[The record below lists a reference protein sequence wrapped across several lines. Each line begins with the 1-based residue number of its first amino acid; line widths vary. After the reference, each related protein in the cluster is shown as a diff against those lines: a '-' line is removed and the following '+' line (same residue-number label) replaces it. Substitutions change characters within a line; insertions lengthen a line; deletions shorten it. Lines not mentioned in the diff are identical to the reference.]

1 MPFESPKPQDAPR
14 MPSEAR
20 TAHLPEP
27 LHRLDLA
34 RIAEAASVI
43 DPVFLHSPQL
53 QFETL
58 SAALGCHLTVKVE
71 TLNPVRCFKG
81 RGADYLVAKRV
92 AAGLRGPLV
101 CASAGNFGQA
111 MAYACRKH
119 DIALTVFASVNAN
132 PLKVERM
139 HALGAQVMRAG
150 EDFDAA
156 KDAARAWAQLQ
167 RMTFVEDGAQP
178 EISEGAGSIAVELL
192 RNGAHFDALV
202 LPLGNGALLAGVAR
216 WTKAHAR
223 GTRIT
228 GVCSSGAPAMAVAWR
243 AGPGVAPVSYADIRT
258 IADGIAVR
266 VPIAQAVADLRELVD
281 DVLVVDDDS
290 IVRAMRLVHE
300 HAGLVV
306 EPSGAVGVAAI
317 LSYPGMFAGAS
328 VATVLTGAGMTR
340 QQIREHLVPSADTEA
355 QGVRM
360 HDRAPASAP

>member
-1 MPFESPKPQDAPR
+1 MPLQSPMPQHAAATPDDTK
-14 MPSEAR
+14 AR
-20 TAHLPEP
+20 PAGPP
-27 LHRLDLA
+27 HRLQLA
-34 RIAEAASVI
+34 GIAEAASVI
-43 DPVFLHSPQL
+43 DPAFLHSPQL
-53 QFETL
+53 EFEAL
-58 SAALGCHLTVKVE
+58 SAALGCRLTVKVE

-81 RGADYLVAKRV
+81 RGADYLVATRV
-92 AAGLRGPLV
+92 VAGLREPLV

-119 DIALTVFASVNAN
+119 DIALTVFAAINAN

-243 AGPGVAPVSYADIRT
+243 AGPGVAPVSYAGIRT

-290 IVRAMRLVHE
+290 IVCAMRLVHE

-306 EPSGAVGVAAI
+306 EPAAAAGVAAI
-317 LSYPGMFAGAS
+317 LSYPGMFGGAS
-328 VATVLTGAGMTR
+328 VATGLTGAGMTR
-340 QQIREHLVPSADTEA
+340 QQIRDHLLPSADTEM
-355 QGVRM
+355 QVVDM
-360 HDRAPASAP
+360 HEPAPAP